1 MGYCC
6 ECVIQAC
13 LSLVQCLG
21 AHSQQRLGLS
31 SSSLLASQ
39 GLGATFQGR
48 HCQGCFP
55 LKGLGLLLCS
65 LDLLS
70 PLREPQG
77 PLLRHAWLYSLNCL
91 AAFITNPLIRCAGS
105 HMCTVFM
112 YVPKPAFGCA
122 ENKVV

>member
-1 MGYCC
+1 MGYCR
-6 ECVIQAC
+6 ECVSPAC
-13 LSLVQCLG
+13 LSLVQFLG

-31 SSSLLASQ
+31 SSSLLAGQ
-39 GLGATFQGR
+39 GLGAAFQGGCR
-48 HCQGCFP
+48 QGCFP

-70 PLREPQG
+70 PLRVTQG
-77 PLLRHAWLYSLNCL
+77 PLLRHAWLYSLHCL
-91 AAFITNPLIRCAGS
+91 AGVITNPLIRCAGS